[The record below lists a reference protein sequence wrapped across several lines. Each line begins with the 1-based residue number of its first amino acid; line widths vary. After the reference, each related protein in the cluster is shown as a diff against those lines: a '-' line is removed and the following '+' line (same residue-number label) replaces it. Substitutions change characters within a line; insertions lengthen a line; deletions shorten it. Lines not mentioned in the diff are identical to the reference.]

1 MGLKELLEFIMLLF
15 DLGCIVTCYYK
26 QKVVTNMLMLL
37 LLFIDVVIVVF
48 GLQRISEGCGDHIG
62 VMGIVV
68 VLRKV
73 FTLLNFVESY
83 LKLC

>member
-1 MGLKELLEFIMLLF
+1 
-15 DLGCIVTCYYK
+15 
-26 QKVVTNMLMLL
+26 MLMLL

-68 VLRKV
+68 VLTKV